1 MLNKLATSAGSVE
14 KAKKSYQNLNWTF
27 LQQTF
32 QKYIDEIIVHYK
44 TTKSKAQKP
53 STETAKKILD
63 FYNRDNIS
71 RQLPYKNLT
80 RKIKDHLGVY
90 HRVPDRV
97 MEVTLKKAC
106 DAFKVKYPNG
116 KLSGSSF
123 EKQCPRNI

>member
-53 STETAKKILD
+53 PTETAKKILD

-71 RQLPYKNLT
+71 RQLPY
-80 RKIKDHLGVY
+80 
-90 HRVPDRV
+90 
-97 MEVTLKKAC
+97 
-106 DAFKVKYPNG
+106 
-116 KLSGSSF
+116 
-123 EKQCPRNI
+123 